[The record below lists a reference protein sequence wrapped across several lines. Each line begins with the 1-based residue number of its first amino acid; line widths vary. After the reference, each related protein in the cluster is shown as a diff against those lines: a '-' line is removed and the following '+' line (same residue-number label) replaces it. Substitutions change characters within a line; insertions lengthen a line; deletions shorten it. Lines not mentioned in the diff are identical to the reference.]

1 MGPNLCFCR
10 CAVRENFAV
19 WLRNGE
25 KRQNPA
31 GVSKFH
37 LSRGNLSRSSV
48 SVKKVLTVL
57 KSTGKMLTFTLD
69 GVQEPRLELV
79 WTKQQCVLHLL
90 PPPLRLALAGHAA
103 HAGETPGP
111 GLSPAPPLLNTRLG
125 RQSTTSGDS
134 YTVALR
140 LVIDR
145 G

>member
-1 MGPNLCFCR
+1 MGPNCVFA
-10 CAVRENFAV
+10 AVLRENFAV

-79 WTKQQCVLHLL
+79 WTKQQCVHLL